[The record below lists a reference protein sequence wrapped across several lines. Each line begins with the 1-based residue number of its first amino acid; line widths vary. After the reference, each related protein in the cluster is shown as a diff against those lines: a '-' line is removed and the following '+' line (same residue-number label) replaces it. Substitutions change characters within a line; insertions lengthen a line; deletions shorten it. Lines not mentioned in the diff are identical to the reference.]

1 MKISV
6 CIPCYNVENYIGEC
20 LESLLNQTLKEI
32 EIICV
37 DDCSTDRTLAILTR
51 YAKCHNNIKVYRNL
65 FNSKLIQTRKVALS
79 HAFGN
84 YIMFV
89 DSDDILERN
98 ACEIAYNAIVKNNS
112 DIVEFNCKQIDIN
125 GKEINEDKSYCNL
138 IEGKLAGDAIF
149 ENFKNNK
156 IGQMLLNKIYKSYI
170 IKSDYLQISFSRLY
184 YKEDVFLTSI
194 IYNNIKSYYGIP
206 DKLYKY
212 RLHSGQSR
220 ASNITLEQFK
230 DRCKC
235 ADIISDMIKC
245 FYSQSDLTLLQLQM
259 IKSKMNN
266 WLKNSNLEELLK
278 HKGEDGFDDYLT
290 VFINAWINNE
300 LYDRLQYI
308 NNEDIKDI
316 YYTQLRLVLECLHTI
331 YEQCGSE
338 VIKDN
343 QAAQNLCNRFSA
355 CKKYNIDS
363 IVKNI
368 NNDIDWRS

>member
-6 CIPCYNVENYIGEC
+6 CIPCYNVENYIEEC

-37 DDCSTDRTLAILTR
+37 DDCSTDRTLDILTK
-51 YAKCHNNIKVYRNL
+51 YAKRYNNIKVYRNL
-65 FNSKLIQTRKVALS
+65 FNSKLVQTRKLALS
-79 HAFGN
+79 HAVGD

-89 DSDDILERN
+89 DSDDILEAN
-98 ACEIAYNAIVKNNS
+98 ACEIAYNTIVKNNS

-125 GKEINEDKSYCNL
+125 GKEINESKNYCNL
-138 IEGKLAGDAIF
+138 IEGKLSGDEIF

-156 IGQMLLNKIYKSYI
+156 LGQMLWNKLYKSNI
-170 IKSDYLQISFSRLY
+170 IRSAYLQISFSRLY

-194 IYNNIKSYYGIP
+194 IYNTINSYYGIP

-212 RLHSGQSR
+212 RFHSGQSR
-220 ASNITLEQFK
+220 STNITLEQFK

-245 FYSQSDLTLLQLQM
+245 FYSQADLTLLQIQM

-278 HKGEDGFDDYLT
+278 HKGEELFDDYLT
-290 VFINAWINNE
+290 SFINAWSNDN
-300 LYDRLQYI
+300 LYDSVQYI
-308 NNEDIKDI
+308 KNEDIKDI
-316 YYTQLRLVLECLHTI
+316 YYTQLRLVFECLHII
-331 YEQCGSE
+331 YEQCGDK
-338 VIKDN
+338 VIRDN
-343 QAAQNLCNRFSA
+343 QAAQNLCKRFSA
-355 CKKYNIDS
+355 CKKYNIES
-363 IVKNI
+363 IIKTI
-368 NNDIDWRS
+368 NNNTDRRN